1 MEIGAWQTADL
12 PEMLAIWND
21 VVAAGQ
27 AFPQENPEHDG
38 SFFAAQSYCGVARD
52 ESGQVHGLYILHPN
66 NIGRCGHICNAS
78 YAVRRDSRG
87 MGIGR
92 RLVEDSL
99 ITAKRLGF
107 RIMQFNAVAA
117 DNESANR
124 LYRDLGFTQLGAIPQ
139 GFRRPDGSYVPINLY
154 YRPL

>member
-1 MEIGAWQTADL
+1 MEIVAWQTADL

-27 AFPQENPEHDG
+27 AFPQETPEQDG
-38 SFFAAQSYCGVARD
+38 SFFAAQSHCGVARD
-52 ESGQVHGLYILHPN
+52 ASGHVQGLYILHPN

-87 MGIGR
+87 KGIGR
-92 RLVEDSL
+92 LLVQDSL
-99 ITAKRLGF
+99 AVARRLGF

-117 DNESANR
+117 DNEPANR
-124 LYRDLGFTQLGAIPQ
+124 LYRDLGFLPLGAIPQ
-139 GFRRPDGSYVPINLY
+139 GFRRPDRSYVTINLY